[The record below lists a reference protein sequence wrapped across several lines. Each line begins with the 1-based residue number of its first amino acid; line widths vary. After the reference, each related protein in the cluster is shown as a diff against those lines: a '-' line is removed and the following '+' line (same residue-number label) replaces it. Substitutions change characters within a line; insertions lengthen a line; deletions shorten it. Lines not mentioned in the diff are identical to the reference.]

1 MKSTID
7 DIDRAILECLR
18 EDARMSSSEIA
29 RRLNFISSRAVRN
42 RLQNLRESGYI
53 AIKAGAI
60 PSRLGYGISADIAIE
75 AEPGTIRS
83 VAQSL
88 IDLDD
93 IIYVALSTGD
103 TDVSATVVARTM
115 GDLQEFITD
124 KLHAIPGVRKTST
137 YVLTK
142 VLKQSYDWPFPA
154 ELFENERE

>member
-1 MKSTID
+1 MKSNID

-29 RRLNFISSRAVRN
+29 RRLDFISSRAVRN
-42 RLQNLRESGYI
+42 RLQRLRKHGFI

-60 PSRLGYGISADIAIE
+60 PSKLGYGISADIAIE

-83 VAQSL
+83 VAHSL
-88 IDLDD
+88 INLDE

-124 KLHAIPGVRKTST
+124 KLHSIPGVRKTNT

-154 ELFENERE
+154 ELFEKEGA